1 MKKNN
6 FYSESFQRFCKNKV
20 AVVSAFILISLIV
33 ICFIAPLITSYDP
46 EKQVL
51 SERLLSPSLKHW
63 WGTDQYGRDIFTRCI
78 YGCRV
83 SLSVGIISQLIAT
96 IIGYF
101 MGVTAGY
108 VGGKTDDAISF
119 VMQVFS
125 SFPFLLFAM
134 ALMYALGPGITNL
147 YISLGLL
154 SWASTA
160 KLIRGQVMQ
169 LKGQEY
175 IQACKVDGG
184 PTLRIILKHL
194 LPNCIP
200 MLIVSITLGIPSA
213 ILSEASL
220 SYLGLGV
227 PSPKPSW
234 GSMIAESQDFIRSN
248 TYYSL
253 FPGLCIIVTVM
264 AFNMMGDGLRDALDP
279 KLRISRGEL

>member
-20 AVVSAFILISLIV
+20 AVVSALILISLIV

-63 WGTDQYGRDIFTRCI
+63 WGTDQYGRDIFTRCV

-184 PTLRIILKHL
+184 STLRIILRHL

-253 FPGLCIIVTVM
+253 FPGLCMIVTVM

>member
-20 AVVSAFILISLIV
+20 AVVSALILISLII

-46 EKQVL
+46 EKQAL

-63 WGTDQYGRDIFTRCI
+63 WGTDQYGRDIFTRCV

-96 IIGYF
+96 TIGYF

-184 PTLRIILKHL
+184 STLRIILKHL
-194 LPNCIP
+194 FPNCIP

>member
-20 AVVSAFILISLIV
+20 AVVSALILISLII
-33 ICFIAPLITSYDP
+33 ICFIAPLITSYDS
-46 EKQVL
+46 EKQAL

-63 WGTDQYGRDIFTRCI
+63 WGTDQYGRDIFTRCV

-184 PTLRIILKHL
+184 STLRIILKHL
-194 LPNCIP
+194 FPNCIP

>member
-20 AVVSAFILISLIV
+20 AVVSALILISLII
-33 ICFIAPLITSYDP
+33 ICFIAPFITSYDP
-46 EKQVL
+46 EKQAL

-63 WGTDQYGRDIFTRCI
+63 WGTDQYGRDIFTRCV

-169 LKGQEY
+169 LKEQEY

-184 PTLRIILKHL
+184 STLRIILKHL
-194 LPNCIP
+194 FPNCIP
-200 MLIVSITLGIPSA
+200 MLIVSITLGIPGA

>member
-20 AVVSAFILISLIV
+20 AVVSALILISLII
-33 ICFIAPLITSYDP
+33 ICFIAPFITSYDP
-46 EKQVL
+46 EKQAL

-63 WGTDQYGRDIFTRCI
+63 WGTDQYGTDIFTRCV

-184 PTLRIILKHL
+184 STLRIILKHL
-194 LPNCIP
+194 FPNCIP
-200 MLIVSITLGIPSA
+200 MLIVSITLGIPGA

>member
-20 AVVSAFILISLIV
+20 AVVSALILISLIL

-63 WGTDQYGRDIFTRCI
+63 WGTDQYGRDIFTRCV

-108 VGGKTDDAISF
+108 VGGKTDDTISF

-184 PTLRIILKHL
+184 STLRIILKHL